1 MHADDKL
8 TAYAAASQALA
19 AAGLRQ
25 MASIEFED
33 QEVGLVAIEVD
44 RSGACT
50 VTLTNVDGV
59 PIGGC
64 SL

>member
-19 AAGLRQ
+19 AAGVRQ
-25 MASIEFED
+25 VASLEFED
-33 QEVGLVAIEVD
+33 QEVGSVAVIVHRDGSCEF
-44 RSGACT
+44 
-50 VTLTNVDGV
+50 TLSNEDGV
-59 PIGGC
+59 PIGGG